1 MTQYADRTF
10 YTDTYKGSAIPDAVF
25 DYWATQASGRI
36 DEVTFDRSTSA
47 EGEDLEKIKMATCAV
62 AEVMYKIETA
72 GGIITSEKVG
82 SYSRTVKVPEKDSKK
97 QRTYD
102 AAKLYL
108 GRTGLMYRGIDDVL

>member
-1 MTQYADRTF
+1 MAYAELT
-10 YTDTYKGSAIPDAVF
+10 YYKDTYKGSAIPDAVF

-36 DEVTFDRSTSA
+36 DQVTFDRSTSA
-47 EGEDLEKIKMATCAV
+47 EGEDLDKVKMATCAV
-62 AEVMYKIETA
+62 AEVMYEIKTA
-72 GGIITSEKVG
+72 GGIVTSERVG
-82 SYSRTVKVPEKDSKK
+82 SFSRTLKVPENDSQK